1 MLSQSISRGLWR
13 SGGWW
18 CCGQS
23 CCSCWWRLSQQWVD
37 IGSFHRLTKKLP
49 HSRMNR
55 RRFWGIYTQ
64 TLHIHSQLTLDV
76 RWNHHS
82 FSVQLSCLHQ
92 LEDGTSMSQHRCGCP
107 RHLDDLLWPWPFTF
121 DLQNLIR
128 SSVGTDEY
136 SLSLLQKLFKVFLRY
151 CGNNICP
158 DEWTNK
164 QTNRRTNATT
174 RQSKNLMPSLT
185 VSVGVRSFVHY
196 CGQRSSLLWT
206 LALIPYAL
214 AHGENGN
221 G

>member
-1 MLSQSISRGLWR
+1 MTAQPAMSRHRQLSPSYQEAS
-13 SGGWW
+13 
-18 CCGQS
+18 
-23 CCSCWWRLSQQWVD
+23 SQPDESASVLRHLHPD
-37 IGSFHRLTKKLP
+37 STHPLTTDTRRQMESPFFLCTAQLFAP
-49 HSRMNR
+49 TR
-55 RRFWGIYTQ
+55 RR
-64 TLHIHSQLTLDV
+64 
-76 RWNHHS
+76 
-82 FSVQLSCLHQ
+82 
-92 LEDGTSMSQHRCGCP
+92 TSMSQHRCGCP